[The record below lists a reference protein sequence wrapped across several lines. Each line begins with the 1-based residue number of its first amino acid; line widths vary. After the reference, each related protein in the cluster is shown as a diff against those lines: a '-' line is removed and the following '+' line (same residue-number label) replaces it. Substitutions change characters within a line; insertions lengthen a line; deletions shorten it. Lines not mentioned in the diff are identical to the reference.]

1 MNPGTLLEPTTT
13 VTAESGLDVAF
24 NIAPPATETEFEAQ
38 PLVLEKRSGWRPVNV
53 RELWRFRELM
63 YFLVWRDV
71 KVRYKQTVLGVA
83 WAVLV
88 PVFSVAIFT
97 VIFGNFAGLKNLLPP
112 QMAAAY
118 PVYVYA
124 AILPWLLFSNAIS
137 LGGMSLLNQ
146 QQLLTKVYFPRL
158 FVPAAVVTGGV
169 IDLAISLVVF
179 GCLMGLYGVAPSAA
193 ILWLPAL
200 TLLAYVASLGA
211 AFLLS
216 SLTVAYRDFR
226 FVIPFL
232 VQVWQYVSPV
242 LYPASIVPSRYRLIY
257 ALNPMTGIIEGFR
270 SAVFGTPVDLPLIGV
285 STLSSIA
292 LFALGIAWFR
302 RTERRFADIA

>member
-1 MNPGTLLEPTTT
+1 
-13 VTAESGLDVAF
+13 
-24 NIAPPATETEFEAQ
+24 
-38 PLVLEKRSGWRPVNV
+38 
-53 RELWRFRELM
+53 
-63 YFLVWRDV
+63 
-71 KVRYKQTVLGVA
+71 
-83 WAVLV
+83 
-88 PVFSVAIFT
+88 
-97 VIFGNFAGLKNLLPP
+97 
-112 QMAAAY
+112 
-118 PVYVYA
+118 
-124 AILPWLLFSNAIS
+124 
-137 LGGMSLLNQ
+137 
-146 QQLLTKVYFPRL
+146 
-158 FVPAAVVTGGV
+158 V

-193 ILWLPAL
+193 LLWLPAL